1 MAQTSHGAN
10 PSSISEA
17 FSFLKEYQ
25 LGTAFDEAKSEKIC
39 YGGHNGLVNGENEEF
54 TIVTYVDNK
63 GPPEKSFSKTKNYS
77 ENWNNEPR
85 SMLENSANKLNDH
98 AMRAGLKHECNVS
111 SARSPIKDSTEGE
124 RMKLHDEMTN
134 ERSSAQQRSDCSCHD
149 INHCVC
155 NESNSKNEQVVM
167 RKHRNVDVNN
177 FVHKSLETKCS
188 DSKGIL
194 SAACNSSSV
203 DREEV
208 NQSRRTGEVVS
219 DAFDFLKD
227 MEDGQHPHH
236 HDSVVIVTGEEDK
249 IFNKLSI
256 VSETSEKS
264 NSLNVNSISGN
275 DNSISDNIKDSQYNP
290 ESPTKEQS
298 KVLRRQ
304 QNVSSNSQDNSE
316 DSSDEDTGIYNES
329 YRKSVWLC
337 MPEEKSP
344 RLFQPSSIAEEQ
356 ESDEVFLRSND
367 TLQFDKP
374 HKRSDSTTTTKSE
387 CEFKHEYRIRRKC
400 MVHRHDSQQ
409 EYHRLSAKL
418 YEQEK
423 VVVITKEDHDRD
435 FGLHIYDSHPAF
447 ITDVDM
453 GSPAHRAGIK
463 PGQILIGINGVNVLE
478 SSHEEIIKLVQKDP
492 SIVKLEV
499 AAGNDVHYIR
509 NSQTPVLSGYM
520 YKQSNS
526 TFVKNWRRRY
536 FVLRYD
542 NCLYY
547 YKGEQ
552 DPDPLGAFPLLN
564 YIVSK
569 HTDSSKGHCFKA
581 EKFGARTYYFIP
593 DSREEMIKW
602 ISALNEA
609 ATRAREKKDAWMD
622 VTAHNVGLPALDIKK
637 PDCSGYLSKCGG
649 TVKTWRKR
657 YCVLKDACIYYY
669 KNINSSSAQGM
680 AHLHGYSVDQ
690 VPGAP
695 RKHNFI
701 LRPPESQMRT
711 FSFCAENE
719 TDKNRWMVAMEK
731 SIERWIKVD

>member
-1 MAQTSHGAN
+1 MAQTSTGTSA
-10 PSSISEA
+10 SRISEA

-25 LGTAFDEAKSEKIC
+25 LGTAFEDTKPDKNC
-39 YGGHNGLVNGENEEF
+39 YSGHNGLVNGEKEEF

-63 GPPEKSFSKTKNYS
+63 GTTEKSLNKSKNS
-77 ENWNNEPR
+77 ENWKKEAR
-85 SMLENSANKLNDH
+85 SVLGNGANKLSNH
-98 AMRAGLKHECNVS
+98 ITAAGLNHERNVP
-111 SARSPIKDSTEGE
+111 SARSLVKDSSEGGKT
-124 RMKLHDEMTN
+124 KLHAEETSQK
-134 ERSSAQQRSDCSCHD
+134 SSAQQRSDCGCHD
-149 INHCVC
+149 TSHCSC
-155 NESNSKNEQVVM
+155 DESSSKDEKVVM
-167 RKHRNVDVNN
+167 RKHRSGDVNN
-177 FVHKSLETKCS
+177 LVNKSLDTKCS

-194 SAACNSSSV
+194 SEACSPSSA
-203 DREEV
+203 DREEA

-227 MEDGQHPHH
+227 LEDGQHPHY
-236 HDSVVIVTGEEDK
+236 HDTVTMVTGGEDK
-249 IFNKLSI
+249 IFNKLSM
-256 VSETSEKS
+256 VSEISEKS
-264 NSLNVNSISGN
+264 NSLNDKSITSN
-275 DNSISDNIKDSQYNP
+275 DSSDNIKHGQDKS
-290 ESPTKEQS
+290 ESPAKEQV

-304 QNVSSNSQDNSE
+304 RNLSSDSLDNSE
-316 DSSDEDTGIYNES
+316 ESSDEDTGIYNES

-344 RLFQPSSIAEEQ
+344 QSLQPPSIAEEQ

-423 VVVITKEDHDRD
+423 VVVITKEDQDRD

-447 ITDVDM
+447 ITEVDM
-453 GSPAHRAGIK
+453 GSPACRAGIK
-463 PGQILIGINGVNVLE
+463 PGQILIGVNGVNVLE
-478 SSHEEIIKLVQKDP
+478 STHEEIIKLMQKDP
-492 SIVKLEV
+492 SMVKIEV

-509 NSQTPVLSGYM
+509 NAQTPVLSGYM

-526 TFVKNWRRRY
+526 TFVKNWRRRF

-552 DPDPLGAFPLLN
+552 EQDPLGAFPLLN

-569 HTDSSKGHCFKA
+569 HTDSSREHCFKA

-593 DSREEMIKW
+593 DSREEMINW

-609 ATRAREKKDAWMD
+609 ATRAREKKDSWMD

-637 PDCSGYLSKCGG
+637 PECSGYLSKCGG
-649 TVKTWRKR
+649 AVKSWRKR

-680 AHLHGYSVDQ
+680 AHLHGYKVDQ
-690 VPGAP
+690 VPGSP
-695 RKHNFI
+695 KKHNFI
-701 LRPPESQMRT
+701 LRPPEPQMRT

-731 SIERWIKVD
+731 SIQRWIKVD